1 MAYELKDDFT
11 DINENIWSLKRLSK
25 DNRKI
30 VKYLGKNSFQ
40 ITVRKGDYQMD
51 GGDGHV
57 TERAEL
63 TEEKSLWV
71 PTGTLIWYSFYFAFP
86 KDFMLLDN
94 RLVFAQW
101 KQSTKKPESPFLSFR
116 YVNGRLYFQV
126 VYDDKREIFYCKENE
141 WRGDWHKVLVYYKLN
156 RDFQGE
162 TKAWAD
168 GSLVADHKGRLGS
181 SHPTSDP
188 HFKMGLYRDQIDEPQ
203 TIYLANFRR
212 STSKE

>member
-86 KDFMLLDN
+86 KDFMLLDSGN
-94 RLVFAQW
+94 SRPKNQNLRFYHLDML
-101 KQSTKKPESPFLSFR
+101 TEGCIFR
-116 YVNGRLYFQV
+116 
-126 VYDDKREIFYCKENE
+126 
-141 WRGDWHKVLVYYKLN
+141 
-156 RDFQGE
+156 
-162 TKAWAD
+162 
-168 GSLVADHKGRLGS
+168 
-181 SHPTSDP
+181 
-188 HFKMGLYRDQIDEPQ
+188 
-203 TIYLANFRR
+203 
-212 STSKE
+212 